1 LKPRE
6 ASAVAAALL
15 LGALIAAQPLHAA
28 SGVDVGPP
36 ADTPP
41 QSASGIEHVDVPNY
55 WQHGMPRIFVSA
67 NLELGFAYVRPQIA
81 LGYGRP
87 HWSWVG
93 LEAWPVAGT
102 GGFGTYAGVRAA
114 LPNFSIRSGAR
125 YYRSFGRTL
134 LPEQAS
140 FDRLDIDTEFGPV
153 AQYLALEAE
162 ATGALELPVGSL
174 FAVATGYYVRSF
186 PASSRFPYLFEE
198 SLKVVIEPPYVW
210 RGRLGYLLG
219 LGRERAIRIGIA
231 SDLIGLPGRGEY
243 VVRAGVIGSVVMTA
257 HLEAQAAFIPVLIS
271 PDSIG
276 LAGGDF
282 GQLGVRFRWA
292 TDAPLDTRR
301 TDSL

>member
-1 LKPRE
+1 LRPRR
-6 ASAVAAALL
+6 ACAAAALVT
-15 LGALIAAQPLHAA
+15 ASIAGGRLHAA

-36 ADTPP
+36 ADAPP
-41 QSASGIEHVDVPNY
+41 QSASGIEQVDTPNY
-55 WQHGMPRIFVSA
+55 WERGMSRVFLSA
-67 NLELGFAYVRPQIA
+67 SLELGFAYVRPQIA
-81 LGYGRP
+81 FGYGRP
-87 HWSWVG
+87 HWSWIG
-93 LEAWPVAGT
+93 LEAWPVAGP

-125 YYRSFGRTL
+125 YYRSFGRTF
-134 LPEQAS
+134 LPAQAS
-140 FDRLDIDTEFGPV
+140 FDRLDLDTEFGPD

-162 ATGALELPVGSL
+162 ATGSLDLPAGSL
-174 FAVATGYYVRSF
+174 FAVATGYHVRGL
-186 PASSRFPYLFEE
+186 PESSRFPYLFEE

-219 LGRERAIRIGIA
+219 FGRERAIRIGIA
-231 SDLIGLPGRGEY
+231 SDLIGVPGREAY
-243 VVRAGVIGSVVMTA
+243 IVRAGLIGSVVMTA
-257 HLEAQAAFIPVLIS
+257 HLEAQAAFIPVLVS